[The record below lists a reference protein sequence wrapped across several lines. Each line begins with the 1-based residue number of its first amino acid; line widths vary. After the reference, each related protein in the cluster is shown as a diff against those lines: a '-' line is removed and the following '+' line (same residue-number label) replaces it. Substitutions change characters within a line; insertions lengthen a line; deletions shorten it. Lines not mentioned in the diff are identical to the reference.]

1 MATVLQLRRGDIA
14 SMSSFT
20 GANGEI
26 VVNTD
31 TEVIHVHDGVTAGG
45 FALQRAQK
53 AIAINFGANDVYTVS
68 GTISD
73 SKAIVNSTYRS
84 IVSMYA
90 SAADTDGVTSTT
102 FYGDELEFDNFNC
115 AAYVSAN
122 GTIKYYIEATPGPV
136 ANTRIFNYILS

>member
-1 MATVLQLRRGDIA
+1 MATVLQLRRGNTA
-14 SMSSFT
+14 SMTAFT

-26 VVNTD
+26 VINTD

-53 AIAINFGANDVYTVS
+53 SIAIDFGANDVYTVS

-73 SKAIVNSTYRS
+73 SKAVVNSTYRS

-90 SAADTDGVTSTT
+90 SAADTDGTTSTV

-115 AAYVSAN
+115 AAYVSSN
-122 GTIKYYIEATPGPV
+122 GVISYYIEASPGPV

>member
-1 MATVLQLRRGDIA
+1 MPTVLQLRRGNVA
-14 SMSSFT
+14 TMSAFT

-45 FALQRAQK
+45 YALQRSQK
-53 AIAINFGANDVYTVS
+53 SIIVDFGTNDVYTIS

-84 IVSMYA
+84 IVSMFA
-90 SAADTDGVTSTT
+90 SAANTDGTTSTI

-115 AAYVSAN
+115 AAYVSTN
-122 GTIKYYIEATPGPV
+122 GTINYYIEGTPGPV

>member
-1 MATVLQLRRGDIA
+1 MPTVLQLRRGNVA
-14 SMSSFT
+14 TMSAFT

-45 FALQRAQK
+45 YALQRSQK
-53 AIAINFGANDVYTVS
+53 SIIVDFGTNDVYTIA

-84 IVSMYA
+84 IVSMFA
-90 SAADTDGVTSTT
+90 SAANTDGTTSTI

-115 AAYVSAN
+115 AAYVSTN
-122 GTIKYYIEATPGPV
+122 GTINYYIEGTPGPI

>member
-1 MATVLQLRRGDIA
+1 MPTVLQHRRGNVA
-14 SMSSFT
+14 TMSAFT

-45 FALQRAQK
+45 YALQRSQK
-53 AIAINFGANDVYTVS
+53 SIIVDFGTNDVYTIS

-84 IVSMYA
+84 IVSMFA
-90 SAADTDGVTSTT
+90 SAANTDGTTSTI

-115 AAYVSAN
+115 AAYVSTN
-122 GTIKYYIEATPGPV
+122 GTINYYIEGTPGPI

>member
-1 MATVLQLRRGDIA
+1 MPTVLQLRRGNVA
-14 SMSSFT
+14 TMSAFT
-20 GANGEI
+20 GADGEI

-45 FALQRAQK
+45 YALQRSQK
-53 AIAINFGANDVYTVS
+53 SIIVDFGTNDVYTIA

-84 IVSMYA
+84 IVSMFA
-90 SAADTDGVTSTT
+90 SAANTDGTTSTI

-115 AAYVSAN
+115 AAYVSTN
-122 GTIKYYIEATPGPV
+122 GTINYYIEGTPGPI

>member
-1 MATVLQLRRGDIA
+1 MPTVLQLRRGNVA
-14 SMSSFT
+14 TMSAFT

-45 FALQRAQK
+45 YALQRSQK
-53 AIAINFGANDVYTVS
+53 SIIVDFGTNDVYTIS

-84 IVSMYA
+84 IVSMFA
-90 SAADTDGVTSTT
+90 SAANTDGTTSTI

-115 AAYVSAN
+115 AAYVSTN
-122 GTIKYYIEATPGPV
+122 GTINYYIEGTPGPI

>member
-1 MATVLQLRRGDIA
+1 MPTVLQLRRGNVA
-14 SMSSFT
+14 TMSAFT

-45 FALQRAQK
+45 YALQRSQK
-53 AIAINFGANDVYTVS
+53 SIIVDFGTNDVYTIT

-84 IVSMYA
+84 IVSMFA
-90 SAADTDGVTSTT
+90 SAANTDGTTSTI

-115 AAYVSAN
+115 AAYVSTN
-122 GTIKYYIEATPGPV
+122 GTINYYIEGTPGPV